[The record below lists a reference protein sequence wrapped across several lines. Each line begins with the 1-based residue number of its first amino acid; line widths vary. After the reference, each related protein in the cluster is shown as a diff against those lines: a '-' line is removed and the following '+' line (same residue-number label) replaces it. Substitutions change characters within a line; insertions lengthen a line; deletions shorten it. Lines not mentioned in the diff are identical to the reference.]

1 MISKY
6 FLPFSGL
13 PFHFVG
19 GFLCCVEAFRVSVVD
34 VLCVLLICF
43 WHQIKYMIAQI
54 YVKELAAW
62 FLSFLFFFF
71 FFKLLILYWGIADE
85 QCCDSFR
92 WTGKGLDY
100 MCTGIRSPPN
110 SPAMRSVT

>member
-6 FLPFSGL
+6 FLPFNGL

-19 GFLCCVEAFRVSVVD
+19 GFLCCVEAFCVSVVD

-54 YVKELAAW
+54 YVKELAAC
-62 FLSFLFFFF
+62 FLSFLFLFLNFLF
-71 FFKLLILYWGIADE
+71 CIG
-85 QCCDSFR
+85 
-92 WTGKGLDY
+92 
-100 MCTGIRSPPN
+100 
-110 SPAMRSVT
+110 V